1 MSAISGTQSS
11 TERKNGY
18 GISFCCL
25 CTEGAVIA
33 ACPAASMVISA
44 SASMIDTAVG
54 GMIDGDSAQK
64 IIVDSVING
73 SIGAVAGA
81 SGGDFSLGDDLINDA
96 VAVIGKN
103 SKKRVHP
110 AVKKTAKKIVKKAT
124 KQVVKSYLSGQAE
137 SFAYSGMEKFTSVY
151 ANEAIRRYR

>member
-18 GISFCCL
+18 GISFFCL

-44 SASMIDTAVG
+44 SASMIDAAVG

-96 VAVIGKN
+96 VAVIGKT
-103 SKKRVHP
+103 SKKGSSCC
-110 AVKKTAKKIVKKAT
+110 KKDRQKDCK
-124 KQVVKSYLSGQAE
+124 KSYQ
-137 SFAYSGMEKFTSVY
+137 TSSKVLF
-151 ANEAIRRYR
+151 IRASREFCLQWYGRIYICLCK

>member
-96 VAVIGKN
+96 VAVIGKT
-103 SKKRVHP
+103 SKKGVHP
-110 AVKKTAKKIVKKAT
+110 AVKKTAKKIVRKAT

-137 SFAYSGMEKFTSVY
+137 SFAYSGMEEFTSVY